1 VSKSTSTGG
10 QRSLAPNRLY
20 FGDNLHWLPKIGA
33 ESVDLIYLDPPFNSK
48 ATYNLLYRSPDG
60 EAAQAQYKAFVD
72 SWRWDTPADAALAR
86 IMKSGSPAAGI
97 IASLHNHMQKSDLM
111 AYLVMMTARLIE
123 LHRVLKSTGSLYLH
137 CDSSASHYLKIILD
151 SVFGPQSFRNEIFWK
166 RSSAHNDGKQGA
178 RHFGRITDT
187 ILFYTKSKQSTWNT
201 LHTQYDE
208 SYASGMYKY
217 VEEQTGRRYG
227 LFDLTGPGGA
237 AKGNPE
243 FEVLGVTRFWRFSKE
258 KMKEMLA
265 QGRVVQTRPGSV
277 PRQKRYLDEMPGV
290 QLQNLWDD
298 LPVISNR
305 SKEALGYQTQKP
317 LSLLERIISA
327 SSNPG
332 DIVLDPFC
340 GCGTAIEAAHALDRR
355 WIGIDITALAIDV
368 VERRLN
374 RRGVRPDVDYKIDGV
389 PLDSEG
395 ASRLFENDPHQFQLW
410 AITLVD
416 GQPRDGGKKGAD
428 KGVDGIIYYQDDARN
443 IDQALISVKGGESI
457 HATHVRDLIGAM
469 TNSRAKLG
477 ILISLHKPTSAMLAA
492 AREAGS
498 IEAGGKLRPRVQIR
512 TIQELL
518 DGNKPNMPPIHDII
532 SAAASAR
539 RLRLPPVA
547 PTPDELRNAPSFRY
561 PIKGGKQKEIQE
573 TLPMDEPLLVHQR
586 PTKDRSSKKSA

>member
-1 VSKSTSTGG
+1 M
-10 QRSLAPNRLY
+10 
-20 FGDNLHWLPKIGA
+20 PKIDA

-86 IMKSGSPAAGI
+86 IMTSGSPAAGI

-111 AYLVMMTARLIE
+111 AYLVMMTVRLIE
-123 LHRVLKSTGSLYLH
+123 LHRTLKDSGSLYLH

-151 SVFGPQSFRNEIFWK
+151 SIFGPQSFRNEIIWK
-166 RSSAHNDGKQGA
+166 RSSAHNDSKQGA

-187 ILFYTKSKQSTWNT
+187 ILFYTKSRQAIWNT
-201 LHTQYDE
+201 LHTKYNED
-208 SYASGMYKY
+208 YASGMYKY
-217 VEEQTGRRYG
+217 VEEKTGRRYG

-243 FEVLGVTRFWRFSKE
+243 FEVLGVTRHWRFSRE
-258 KMKEMLA
+258 KMKDMLV

-317 LSLLERIISA
+317 ITLLERIISA

-332 DIVLDPFC
+332 DLVLDPFC
-340 GCGTAIEAAHALDRR
+340 GCGTAIEAAHQLGRR

-368 VERRLN
+368 VERRLS
-374 RRGVRPDVDYKIDGV
+374 RRGLRQNIDYKIDGV
-389 PLDSEG
+389 PLDDDG
-395 ASRLFENDPHQFQLW
+395 ANRLFENDPHQFQLW

-416 GQPRDGGKKGAD
+416 GQPREGGKKGAD
-428 KGVDGIIYYQDDARN
+428 KGIDGIIYYQDDARS
-443 IDQALISVKGGESI
+443 IDQALISVKGGENI

-469 TNSRAKLG
+469 NNMRARLG
-477 ILISLHKPTSAMLAA
+477 VLVTLHKPTSAMLAA

-498 IEAGGKLRPRVQIR
+498 TEAGGKLRPRVQIR

-518 DGNKPNMPPIHDII
+518 SGNKPSMPPIHDII

-539 RLRLPPVA
+539 RLRLPP
-547 PTPDELRNAPSFRY
+547 LAPSAEDVRREPSFKY
-561 PIKGGKQKEIQE
+561 PIKGGRQRAIQE
-573 TLPMDEPLLVHQR
+573 GLPIDEPLLVSPR
-586 PTKDRSSKKSA
+586 PSKDRSRKKSA